1 MADDARRL
9 HRPHGQSMVEFAIL
23 LPMIVLMVMGLMM
36 FGIIFGIQITLTEA
50 AAAGARQAVVEEYCK
65 LSGSGHHNTEIYQ
78 AIVKAMGWLGKEN
91 IQSITIYEATDDGGI
106 GDYQDVLDKDGNQG
120 SPYNF
125 TNSRRCQLVQTFGY
139 IGVRVRYR
147 QPVFL
152 PMISLITGDEIIL
165 QGQRIEIMR
174 P

>member
-1 MADDARRL
+1 MPDHPRHRR
-9 HRPHGQSMVEFAIL
+9 PNGQSMVEFAIL
-23 LPMIVLMVMGLMM
+23 LPMIILLVMGLMM

-78 AIVKAMGWLGKEN
+78 AVIKAMGWLGKEN
-91 IQSITIYEATDDGGI
+91 IQSIAVYEAQADGSVGS
-106 GDYQDVLDKDGNQG
+106 YQDVLNKDGTQG

-125 TNSRRCQLVQTFGY
+125 TNSRRCTLVSTYGY
-139 IGVRVRYR
+139 IGVRVTYR

-152 PMISLITGDEIIL
+152 PMINLITGDEIIL

>member
-1 MADDARRL
+1 
-9 HRPHGQSMVEFAIL
+9 MVEFAIL

-65 LSGSGHHNTEIYQ
+65 LSGTGHHNTEIYQ
-78 AIVKAMGWLGKEN
+78 AVVKALGWLGKEN
-91 IQSITIYEATDDGGI
+91 IQAITIYETTADGGI
-106 GDYQDVLDKDGNQG
+106 GSYQDVLDKDGNQG

-125 TNSRRCQLVQTFGY
+125 TNGRRCTLVQTFGY
-139 IGVRVRYR
+139 IGVRVTYR

-152 PMISLITGDEIIL
+152 PMINLITGDEIIL